1 MLLYGRYFKNH
12 RIQALNNKENKM
24 ITFYNLIYEMIKCF
38 QVDNHTQKGM
48 IIRGFYLM
56 DSQRSA

>member
-1 MLLYGRYFKNH
+1 M
-12 RIQALNNKENKM
+12 IQALNNKENKL
-24 ITFYNLIYEMIKCF
+24 ITFYNLIYEMMKYF
-38 QVDNHTQKGM
+38 QVDNHTQKRM

>member
-1 MLLYGRYFKNH
+1 
-12 RIQALNNKENKM
+12 M